1 MEVPRGVLGTVDLG
15 VVRRDSGVL
24 LDLGVT
30 RELRWVAFDLRGVF
44 AVVVKVPEVR
54 ERSLSLNA
62 ASLEAVAGFGLL

>member
-1 MEVPRGVLGTVDLG
+1 M
-15 VVRRDSGVL
+15 
-24 LDLGVT
+24 DLGVT
-30 RELRWVAFDLRGVF
+30 RELRWVAFGLRGVF

>member
-1 MEVPRGVLGTVDLG
+1 MLGTVDLG
-15 VVRRDSGVL
+15 VVWRDSAVL
-24 LDLGVT
+24 LDLWVT
-30 RELRWVAFDLRGVF
+30 REPRWVVFDLRGVF

>member
-15 VVRRDSGVL
+15 VVWRDSGVL
-24 LDLGVT
+24 FDLGVT
-30 RELRWVAFDLRGVF
+30 RELRWVAFGLRGVF
-44 AVVVKVPEVR
+44 EVVVKVPEVR